1 MNLSKTSMLSTTYPP
16 RFTLIK
22 SMACGLALL
31 ASGQAFATK
40 YSSNANITAA
50 DLASS
55 STNWL
60 DDNCGG
66 TFASTNVDV
75 TDGILQICA
84 GHTLTLSTADTLNAY
99 SIMFNSGSWAGSGL
113 KFGPVGT
120 GSQKRIMNQSGS
132 AMTITT
138 LDLSAMDIGDTI
150 TIFEAAFS
158 GLGKTVTFTNVV
170 GGKSLSCTPSGGS
183 ATPYSGTA
191 LAVGT
196 VCEVVAAAVNNSVS
210 APIFSTKEKPA
221 VFSEEVK

>member
-1 MNLSKTSMLSTTYPP
+1 
-16 RFTLIK
+16 
-22 SMACGLALL
+22 MACGLALL

-40 YSSNANITAA
+40 YSSNTDITAA
-50 DLASS
+50 DLDSS

-84 GHTLTLSTADTLNAY
+84 GHTLTLSTDDTLNAY
-99 SIMFNSGSWAGSGL
+99 SIMFNTGSWAGSGL

-120 GSQKRIMNQSGS
+120 GFDKMIMNQSGA
-132 AMTITT
+132 AMTIAS
-138 LDLSAMDIGDTI
+138 LDLSAMDIGNKI
-150 TIFEAAFS
+150 TFTEQAMS

-170 GGKSLSCTPSGGS
+170 GGKSLSCTPSGGT
-183 ATPYSGTA
+183 AAPYSGTA

-196 VCEVVAAAVNNSVS
+196 VCAVVAATVNNSVS

>member
-1 MNLSKTSMLSTTYPP
+1 
-16 RFTLIK
+16 
-22 SMACGLALL
+22 MACGLALL

-40 YSSNANITAA
+40 YSSNTDITAA
-50 DLASS
+50 DLDSS

-84 GHTLTLSTADTLNAY
+84 GHTLTLSTDDTLNAY
-99 SIMFNSGSWAGSGL
+99 SIMFNTGSWAGSGL

-120 GSQKRIMNQSGS
+120 GFDKMIMNQSGA
-132 AMTITT
+132 AMTIAS
-138 LDLSAMDIGDTI
+138 LDLSAMDIGNKI
-150 TIFEAAFS
+150 TFTEQAMS

-170 GGKSLSCTPSGGS
+170 GKSLSCTPSGGS
-183 ATPYSGTA
+183 AAAYSPGTPI
-191 LAVGT
+191 AVGT
-196 VCEVVAAAVNNSVS
+196 ICAVVAAAVNNSVS